1 MTSAPSQDSPPPTM
15 YTDGKTELIAQMI
28 QERMEQPIARLL
40 VTGCGTGIE
49 AAILSQRLGAHV
61 VGVDLPEFGTTLNLN
76 PEYAGL
82 ETVDLQVGDAE
93 DLAFDDASFDFVY
106 SFHAI
111 EHFAHYKRALQE
123 LNRVLKPGGG
133 CFVGTPNKHR
143 LFAYFGAKEG
153 KLTFRQKI
161 TRNLDDYRYRLLG
174 RFENEL
180 GAHAGFY
187 AEKLGPELTELL
199 GHAEDVTNEYFL
211 RKFSGK
217 AKLVQNLINVGATR
231 YLFPS
236 ISFIG
241 KKAGT

>member
-1 MTSAPSQDSPPPTM
+1 
-15 YTDGKTELIAQMI
+15 MI
-28 QERMEQPIARLL
+28 QERMDQPIRRLL

-49 AAILSQRLGAHV
+49 AAILAERLKTHV
-61 VGVDLPEFGTTLNLN
+61 IGIDLPEFGSTLNLN

-82 ETVDLQVGDAE
+82 QSVDLQVGDAE
-93 DLAFDDASFDFVY
+93 NLVFEDQSFDFVY

-111 EHFAHYKRALQE
+111 EHFAHYQQALRE
-123 LNRVLKPGGG
+123 LERVLRPGGG
-133 CFVGTPNKHR
+133 CFVGTPNKRR

-153 KLTFRQKI
+153 KLTFGEKI
-161 TRNLDDYRYRLLG
+161 SRNLIDYKHRLQG

-187 AEKLGPELTELL
+187 PEALGAELTGLL

-211 RKFSGK
+211 RKFSGQ
-217 AKLVQNLINVGATR
+217 ARLVRLLIATRASR

-241 KKAGT
+241 KKTAT

>member
-1 MTSAPSQDSPPPTM
+1 
-15 YTDGKTELIAQMI
+15 MI
-28 QERMEQPIARLL
+28 QDRMDPPVTRLL

-49 AAILSQRLGAHV
+49 AAILSQRLDTQV
-61 VGVDLPEFGTTLNLN
+61 VGVDLPEFGTTLNLD
-76 PEYAGL
+76 PQYAGM

-93 DLAFDDASFDFVY
+93 NLAFEDASFDFVY

-111 EHFAHYKRALQE
+111 EHFAHYKKALQE
-123 LNRVLKPGGG
+123 LKRVLKPGGG

-143 LFAYFGAKEG
+143 WFAYFGAKEG
-153 KLTFRQKI
+153 KLTFRKKI

-187 AEKLGPELTELL
+187 AEQLGPELEELL

-217 AKLVQNLINVGATR
+217 AKLVQHLIRIGATR

-236 ISFIG
+236 ISFFG
-241 KKAGT
+241 RKTGT